1 MVNVLYIGSWPI
13 LCAVLILIEKICQ
26 LMSILLITDTRNDDK
41 LVEID
46 ELDLSSDFYSESR
59 IKRRSNFPMSLIN

>member
-1 MVNVLYIGSWPI
+1 MVNVLYIGTSPI

-59 IKRRSNFPMSLIN
+59 IKRRSNFPMLLIN